1 MNARRLGCAAAALTA
16 AASGWYFFVYLARW
30 EWNRALT
37 SGVILLAA
45 EIALVGGLVLDRL
58 GRLAADRTAA
68 AGPSRPAGA
77 AAAGSAGGLA
87 GGPAD
92 PQTRTLSLI
101 RSAPPEPRD
110 HFAWLRPE
118 RAGTN
123 VFVPVLLGAGVV
135 VSAVA
140 WVVERLARATAGGRM
155 EEGLAARLAT
165 LAPPPGGL
173 LVPEPDPYALF
184 APTATAPT
192 ATALAAPAA
201 PVAVPSPGGRS

>member
-1 MNARRLGCAAAALTA
+1 MNARRLGCAAAALTV

-58 GRLAADRTAA
+58 GRLAADRTTA
-68 AGPSRPAGA
+68 AGPARPAGPLGA
-77 AAAGSAGGLA
+77 
-87 GGPAD
+87 PD
-92 PQTRTLSLI
+92 PQARTLSLI

-135 VSAVA
+135 VSGVA
-140 WVVERLARATAGGRM
+140 WGVERLARATAGGRM

-165 LAPPPGGL
+165 LAPPAGGL

-184 APTATAPT
+184 APT
-192 ATALAAPAA
+192 
-201 PVAVPSPGGRS
+201 VAPSPGDGS